1 MKNLINYI
9 TLVGLA
15 LVLMASNFITDDG
28 NEPNKSSGMP
38 AGHMVLDEASSIIW
52 EGSKI
57 VGGKH
62 IGTIAMKESS
72 LLFNG
77 TELIGGSFVMD
88 MTSIKNTDLDG
99 GSAKKLEGH
108 LKSEDFFGV
117 SKYPTSK
124 FTISNVKP
132 GEEADEYHVT
142 GDLTIKST
150 TLPITFPVVISW
162 DSDRAIAEARISVD
176 RADFD
181 VRYGSGRFFDGLG
194 NRAIKDE
201 FTLDVTIVSE
211 VVIKPSE
218 SPFGK
223 FCPNPVRRVD
233 FGSTRE
239 ALQK

>member
-9 TLVGLA
+9 TIMGLA
-15 LVLMASNFITDDG
+15 LVLMASNYIIEEG
-28 NEPNKSSGMP
+28 NEPNTSSKM
-38 AGHMVLDEASSIIW
+38 ATSHVVLDEASSIIW

-62 IGTIAMKESS
+62 VGTIAIEESS
-72 LLFNG
+72 LVFNG
-77 TELIGGSFVMD
+77 TDLVGGSFVMD
-88 MTSIKNTDLDG
+88 MNSIKNSDLDD

-117 SKYPTSK
+117 SEYP
-124 FTISNVKP
+124 ISTFSISDVKS
-132 GEEADEYHVT
+132 GEEAGEYHVT

-150 TLPITFPVVISW
+150 TLPISFPVNIMW
-162 DSDRAIAEARISVD
+162 DGDRAVAKAMISVD

-181 VRYGSGRFFDGLG
+181 VRFGSGRFFDGLG

-211 VVIKPSE
+211 MADNS
-218 SPFGK
+218 
-223 FCPNPVRRVD
+223 
-233 FGSTRE
+233 
-239 ALQK
+239 

>member
-9 TLVGLA
+9 TLLGLA
-15 LVLMASNFITDDG
+15 LVLMASNFIIDEG
-28 NEPNKSSGMP
+28 NELNTSSGMV
-38 AGHMVLDEASSIIW
+38 ANHVILDEASSIVW

-62 IGTIAMKESS
+62 VGTIAIKESS
-72 LLFNG
+72 LIFNG
-77 TELIGGSFVMD
+77 SELIGGSFLMD

-99 GSAKKLEGH
+99 GSAAKLEGH

-117 SKYPTSK
+117 SKYPNSTFNISK
-124 FTISNVKP
+124 VKP

-150 TLPITFPVVISW
+150 TLPISFPVVISW
-162 DSDRAIAEARISVD
+162 DADRAMGKATITVD

-194 NRAIKDE
+194 DRAIKDE
-201 FTLDVTIVSE
+201 FTLDVTIVS
-211 VVIKPSE
+211 KMSNN
-218 SPFGK
+218 S
-223 FCPNPVRRVD
+223 
-233 FGSTRE
+233 
-239 ALQK
+239 

>member
-9 TLVGLA
+9 TLIGLA
-15 LVLMASNFITDDG
+15 LVLMASSYVLEDESEYG
-28 NEPNKSSGMP
+28 KSSEM
-38 AGHMVLDEASSIIW
+38 AASHVVLDEASSIIW

-62 IGTIAMKESS
+62 IGTIAIEESS

-77 TELIGGSFVMD
+77 PELIGGSFVMD
-88 MTSIKNTDLDG
+88 MNSIKNSDLDD

-117 SKYPTSK
+117 SEYPTSM
-124 FTISNVKP
+124 FTISDVKP
-132 GEEADEYHVT
+132 VEEADEYHVT

-150 TLPITFPVVISW
+150 TLPITFPVKITW
-162 DSDRAIAEARISVD
+162 DGERAIAKAKISVD

-181 VRYGSGRFFDGLG
+181 VRFGSGRFFDGLG

-211 VVIKPSE
+211 GADRS
-218 SPFGK
+218 
-223 FCPNPVRRVD
+223 
-233 FGSTRE
+233 
-239 ALQK
+239 